1 MFKAKPS
8 TPCALAIFIS
18 FSQSAWAY
26 VETIPTMK
34 WANTRLSLAPVTG
47 GRAGLEAEGKAT
59 TEELEETSREVMPE
73 ERARLVT
80 AADAAVVVVYPPG
93 TPTEVSAMLLLAAV
107 EAAEEAIKP
116 ETGSTALGLIDAIV
130 GTADAALLPPEY

>member
-1 MFKAKPS
+1 
-8 TPCALAIFIS
+8 
-18 FSQSAWAY
+18 
-26 VETIPTMK
+26 MK

-93 TPTEVSAMLLLAAV
+93 TPIEVSAMLLLAAV

>member
-1 MFKAKPS
+1 
-8 TPCALAIFIS
+8 
-18 FSQSAWAY
+18 
-26 VETIPTMK
+26 MK

-73 ERARLVT
+73 ERARLV
-80 AADAAVVVVYPPG
+80 
-93 TPTEVSAMLLLAAV
+93 VSAMLLLAAV